1 MKSKRFVVLAVGAGF
16 LLLAGTAFAHHSA
29 AIYDRDHV
37 VTLTG
42 TVTKFSFINPHV
54 EISFTVTDEKG
65 NVEEWIAESGPPN
78 RLYRAGWTAKTLKPG
93 DPIRVSGAPLKDGRK
108 LLSIKKLTGGSGQ
121 TLGVGAE

>member
-1 MKSKRFVVLAVGAGF
+1 MKSKRFVILAVGAGF
-16 LLLAGTAFAHHSA
+16 LLLAGAAFAHHSA
-29 AIYDRDHV
+29 AIYDRDHI

-54 EISFTVTDEKG
+54 EISFTVTDDKG